1 MTLGRDIRSLRK
13 ARGLTLE
20 SLAETVGVSNATVSR
35 WETGEIKNIRSDKLG
50 PLADALGVSV
60 DYLLGNDVSHG
71 AGASLGKI
79 QERIID
85 AVLLERKRQDTKWG
99 EQNHPP
105 HYWTGILG
113 EEYGELC
120 EAINETIFDNGSDK
134 GGYENMRTEAIH
146 VAAVAIGF
154 LECLERNKALWFPS
168 PAQGDRCVS
177 CGEYVPEGRMVCQV
191 CEDDPSHALRKAG
204 EREVTGRYG
213 VCRGKI
219 QETL

>member
-1 MTLGRDIRSLRK
+1 MMDLETFAKNVAKVAEKYSYSICSGCSNLYPGYAFHKLRSLKLCKRCVEEITEQ
-13 ARGLTLE
+13 ARADGP
-20 SLAETVGVSNATVSR
+20 
-35 WETGEIKNIRSDKLG
+35 GELPGRG
-50 PLADALGVSV
+50 EEMCE
-60 DYLLGNDVSHG
+60 
-71 AGASLGKI
+71 I
-79 QERIID
+79 QERVIN
-85 AVLLERKRQDTKWG
+85 AVLMERTRQDAKWG
-99 EQNHPP
+99 EQNHQIQ
-105 HYWTGILG
+105 YWTGILG

-120 EAINETIFDNGSDK
+120 EAINETVFDNGSDK
-134 GGYENMRTEAIH
+134 GGYDNMRTEAIH

>member
-1 MTLGRDIRSLRK
+1 MARSEPQCGERP
-13 ARGLTLE
+13 GLLE
-20 SLAETVGVSNATVSR
+20 RAEEVLDYGP
-35 WETGEIKNIRSDKLG
+35 GE
-50 PLADALGVSV
+50 
-60 DYLLGNDVSHG
+60 LLGGGEKMSE
-71 AGASLGKI
+71 I
-79 QERIID
+79 QERAIT
-85 AVLLERKRQDTKWG
+85 AVLLERKRQDSKWG

-154 LECLERNKALWFPS
+154 LECLERNKALWFQKLV
-168 PAQGDRCVS
+168 QGDRCVS
-177 CGEYVPEGRMVCQV
+177 CGEYVPEGRMVCRV